1 MDQSCGTKY
10 DWFCWQV
17 WSLHTIRKCHFRH
30 FKKPRWKG
38 RGGRWLKLK
47 CSWNVVF
54 SLKVF
59 GFCKELSSQYK
70 DIYIILLV
78 ERIDDMKLSYKLFDN
93 KFQASPESVFE
104 LPRVK
109 KLLTQ
114 IMHKWWVLFYQGKK
128 LKNFQ
133 RGKDSIKNN
142 VVLYVSSITLCLE
155 EWFGELTG
163 DGGNV
168 EIDTRVVDEDKILH
182 NICTVLDIRNWVLPD
197 EIPVNSDNVPVFL
210 RAQLESV
217 EILFSRLE
225 EVFLKINSNISLN
238 IMREEYI
245 SIITYSVNHLN
256 PLVSDPR

>member
-1 MDQSCGTKY
+1 M
-10 DWFCWQV
+10 
-17 WSLHTIRKCHFRH
+17 
-30 FKKPRWKG
+30 
-38 RGGRWLKLK
+38 
-47 CSWNVVF
+47 
-54 SLKVF
+54 
-59 GFCKELSSQYK
+59 
-70 DIYIILLV
+70 
-78 ERIDDMKLSYKLFDN
+78 
-93 KFQASPESVFE
+93 
-104 LPRVK
+104 
-109 KLLTQ
+109 
-114 IMHKWWVLFYQGKK
+114 
-128 LKNFQ
+128 
-133 RGKDSIKNN
+133 
-142 VVLYVSSITLCLE
+142 LYVSSIILCLE

-197 EIPVNSDNVPVFL
+197 EIPVNSDNVPAFL